1 MNNRYNFKGEI
12 MNKII
17 VFDLDSTLLNDYGE
31 VSQYTSK
38 VLTKLKNQG
47 HILVV
52 NTARSYPF
60 AMNIIDFI
68 KPDYSIVNG
77 GAQIVDKNGKNIFL
91 KPIEHQYVSAIVADI
106 ESVSKFAAVQTLD
119 NLYTDSDKFL
129 KQHPIRFDFKNEFP
143 YDAYKILCDINQ
155 DIDAFKIAKKHHLDY
170 VSYYDSTY
178 KVFRHF
184 DTGKDKGM
192 LNLLKMLKRD
202 VKDVISFGD
211 DAGDIEMLKISNI
224 GVIMKNA
231 NPKYF
236 ENNLTISE
244 YSNDEDGVARF
255 LVKYFNLII

>member
-1 MNNRYNFKGEI
+1 MKNEAFLKEFGFRVRNLRLNYPPKGMSQEELGAEL
-12 MNKII
+12 K
-17 VFDLDSTLLNDYGE
+17 
-31 VSQYTSK
+31 VSRQTISK
-38 VLTKLKNQG
+38 WETGKC
-47 HILVV
+47 
-52 NTARSYPF
+52 
-60 AMNIIDFI
+60 M
-68 KPDYSIVNG
+68 PDYSIVNG

-236 ENNLTISE
+236 ENNLTVSE

>member
-184 DTGKDKGM
+184 DTWTCASPPRLPWLPFSQPRALRAAFSAWRRM
-192 LNLLKMLKRD
+192 TR
-202 VKDVISFGD
+202 
-211 DAGDIEMLKISNI
+211 A
-224 GVIMKNA
+224 
-231 NPKYF
+231 
-236 ENNLTISE
+236 
-244 YSNDEDGVARF
+244 YSAPVQCAALPARARRSSSP
-255 LVKYFNLII
+255 NGTAPRR